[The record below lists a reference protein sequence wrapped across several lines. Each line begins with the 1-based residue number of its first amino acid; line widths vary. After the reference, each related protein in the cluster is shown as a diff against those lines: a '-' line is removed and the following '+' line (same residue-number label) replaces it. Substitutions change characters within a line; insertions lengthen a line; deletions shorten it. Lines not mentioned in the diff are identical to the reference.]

1 MSLNRVIQCDLFTK
15 LCPLFNLLL
24 FLFFKLQKKMHYVW
38 TILIILFIIFLIQPL
53 FAKKLL
59 QSARINQLNQIEKE
73 RNSRVVTLIHR
84 QESMS
89 LMGFPMVQF
98 INMEDSEKI
107 LNFIETTDP
116 ETDIDLV
123 LHTPGG
129 LVLAAVQIA
138 RAIRYRKGNGK
149 TRVVIPHYAMSG
161 GTLIALAADEIVMS
175 PNAVLGPVDP
185 QLGAYPA
192 PSLLK
197 IIKQKDINE
206 ISDEMLI
213 NIDIA
218 EKAINQVRSCIKEL
232 LVNNHSEE
240 KAEELSILLT
250 EGRWTHDFP
259 ITCAYAKELGLPVNA
274 QIPNSFM
281 NLMLLYSQPINHQS
295 TVQYLG
301 RRSLPVADSIKINHR

>member
-1 MSLNRVIQCDLFTK
+1 MGLFKIKIQT
-15 LCPLFNLLL
+15 
-24 FLFFKLQKKMHYVW
+24 MHYIW
-38 TILIILFIIFLIQPL
+38 TIVILIILFFLLQP
-53 FAKKLL
+53 FSAKKLL
-59 QSARINQLNQIEKE
+59 QAARVNQLNQIEKE

-107 LNFIETTDP
+107 LNFLETTDP

-138 RAIRYRKGNGK
+138 RAIGHRHGSGK
-149 TRVVIPHYAMSG
+149 TRVIIPHYAMSG

-185 QLGAYPA
+185 QLGMYPA
-192 PSLLK
+192 PSLVK

-218 EKAINQVRSCIKEL
+218 EKAINQVRACIKEL
-232 LVNNHSEE
+232 LSNNHSEE
-240 KAEELSILLT
+240 KAEELSALLT
-250 EGRWTHDFP
+250 EGKWTHDFP
-259 ITCAYAKELGLPVNA
+259 ITCSYAKELGLPVND
-274 QIPNSFM
+274 QIPKSVL
-281 NLMLLYSQPINHQS
+281 NLMLLYSQPVNQYS
-295 TVQYLG
+295 SVQYLG
-301 RRSLPVADSIKINHR
+301 RRNVPVTDNKQLKS